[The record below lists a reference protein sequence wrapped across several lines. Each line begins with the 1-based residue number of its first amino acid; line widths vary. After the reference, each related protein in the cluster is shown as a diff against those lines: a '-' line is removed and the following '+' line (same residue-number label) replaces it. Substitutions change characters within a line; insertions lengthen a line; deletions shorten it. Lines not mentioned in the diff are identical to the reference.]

1 MSKVLKVATLA
12 FVAIVTINFFTACSK
27 EKDTPSINVEQLY
40 QNINGNYIGTIKLS
54 NSNGDLGSKN
64 ATWTANKEMISVKN
78 VNGDELA
85 AGVKNQS
92 SKLYQA
98 LLNATNGK
106 LEVIITSFKPQEQMI
121 FFSAS
126 AKLSFTI
133 NLDGQQVEV
142 IGTGGSLPFSC
153 FYAMPTQEMHFNFTI
168 RDLKKN
174 NGSHYGF
181 TPLSTDYNLP
191 ITFEFESQQKS

>member
-40 QNINGNYIGTIKLS
+40 QNINGNYIGTVKLS

-64 ATWTANKEMISVKN
+64 TTWTANKEKISVKN

-168 RDLKKN
+168 RDLKKS
-174 NGSHYGF
+174 NGRGGF

-191 ITFEFESQQKS
+191 VTFEFESQQKI

>member
-40 QNINGNYIGTIKLS
+40 QNINGNYIGTVKLS

-64 ATWTANKEMISVKN
+64 ATWTAKKEVISVKN
-78 VNGDELA
+78 INGDELA

-106 LEVIITSFKPQEQMI
+106 LEVIMTSFKPQEQMI
-121 FFSAS
+121 FFNVS
-126 AKLSFTI
+126 AKLTFTI
-133 NLDGQQVEV
+133 NLNRQQVEV
-142 IGTGGSLPFSC
+142 VGTGGSLPFSC

-168 RDLKKN
+168 RDLKKS
-174 NGSHYGF
+174 NGRGGF

-191 ITFEFESQQKS
+191 VTFEFESQQKI

>member
-1 MSKVLKVATLA
+1 MNKVLKVATLA

-40 QNINGNYIGTIKLS
+40 QNINGNYIGTVKLS

-64 ATWTANKEMISVKN
+64 ATWTANKEVISVKN

-106 LEVIITSFKPQEQMI
+106 LEVIITSFKPQEQII

-168 RDLKKN
+168 RDLKKS
-174 NGSHYGF
+174 NGRGGF

-191 ITFEFESQQKS
+191 VTFEFESQQKS

>member
-1 MSKVLKVATLA
+1 MNKVLKVATLT

-40 QNINGNYIGTIKLS
+40 QNINGNYIGTVKLS

-64 ATWTANKEMISVKN
+64 TTWTANKEVISVKN
-78 VNGDELA
+78 INGDELA

-92 SKLYQA
+92 LELYQD

-106 LEVIITSFKPQEQMI
+106 LEVIMTSFKPQEQMI
-121 FFSAS
+121 SFSAS

-174 NGSHYGF
+174 NGRGGF

-191 ITFEFESQQKS
+191 ITFEFESQQKI

>member
-40 QNINGNYIGTIKLS
+40 QNINGNYIGTVKLS

-64 ATWTANKEMISVKN
+64 ATWTANKEVISVKN
-78 VNGDELA
+78 INGDELA

-133 NLDGQQVEV
+133 KLDGQQVEV

-174 NGSHYGF
+174 NGRGGF

-191 ITFEFESQQKS
+191 ITFEFESQQKI

>member
-1 MSKVLKVATLA
+1 MNKVLKVATLT

-40 QNINGNYIGTIKLS
+40 QNINGNYVGTAKLS

-64 ATWTANKEMISVKN
+64 ATWTANKEVISVKN
-78 VNGDELA
+78 INGDELA

-106 LEVIITSFKPQEQMI
+106 LEVIMTSFKPQEQVI
-121 FFSAS
+121 FFNAS
-126 AKLSFTI
+126 AKLTFTI

-142 IGTGGSLPFSC
+142 VGTGGSLPFSC

-174 NGSHYGF
+174 NGRGGF

>member
-1 MSKVLKVATLA
+1 MSKVFKIATLA

-40 QNINGNYIGTIKLS
+40 QNINGNYIGTVKLS

-64 ATWTANKEMISVKN
+64 ATWTANKEVISVKN
-78 VNGDELA
+78 INGDELA

-106 LEVIITSFKPQEQMI
+106 LEVIITSFKPQEQII

-174 NGSHYGF
+174 NGRGGF
-181 TPLSTDYNLP
+181 SPLSTDYNLP

>member
-1 MSKVLKVATLA
+1 MNKVLKVATLT

-40 QNINGNYIGTIKLS
+40 QNINGNYIGTVKLS

-64 ATWTANKEMISVKN
+64 ATWTANKEVISVKN
-78 VNGDELA
+78 INGDELA

-174 NGSHYGF
+174 NGRGGF
-181 TPLSTDYNLP
+181 SPLSTDYNLP
-191 ITFEFESQQKS
+191 ITFEFESQQKI

>member
-1 MSKVLKVATLA
+1 MNKVLKVATLT

-40 QNINGNYIGTIKLS
+40 QNINGNYIGTVKLS

-64 ATWTANKEMISVKN
+64 TTWTANKEVISVKN
-78 VNGDELA
+78 INGDELA

-106 LEVIITSFKPQEQMI
+106 LEVIITSFKPQEQII

-133 NLDGQQVEV
+133 KLDGQQVEV

-168 RDLKKN
+168 RDLKKS
-174 NGSHYGF
+174 NGRGGF

-191 ITFEFESQQKS
+191 VTFEFESQQKI

>member
-1 MSKVLKVATLA
+1 MNKVLKVATLA
-12 FVAIVTINFFTACSK
+12 IVSIVTINFFTACSK

-40 QNINGNYIGTIKLS
+40 QNINGNYIGTVKLS

-64 ATWTANKEMISVKN
+64 ATWTANKEKISVKN
-78 VNGDELA
+78 INGDELA

-133 NLDGQQVEV
+133 NLDRQQVEV

-153 FYAMPTQEMHFNFTI
+153 FYAMPTQEIHFNFTI

-174 NGSHYGF
+174 NGRGGF
-181 TPLSTDYNLP
+181 SPLSTDYNLP

>member
-40 QNINGNYIGTIKLS
+40 QNINGNYVGTAKMR

-64 ATWTANKEMISVKN
+64 ATWTAKKEVISVKN
-78 VNGDELA
+78 INGDELA

-106 LEVIITSFKPQEQMI
+106 LEVIMTSFKPQEQMI
-121 FFSAS
+121 FFNAS
-126 AKLSFTI
+126 AKLTFTI
-133 NLDGQQVEV
+133 KIDGEGEAIPLQ
-142 IGTGGSLPFSC
+142 SSC
-153 FYAMPTQEMHFNFTI
+153 FHCIPFHYIPLHSIPFFFVET
-168 RDLKKN
+168 
-174 NGSHYGF
+174 GSH
-181 TPLSTDYNLP
+181 
-191 ITFEFESQQKS
+191 

>member
-1 MSKVLKVATLA
+1 MNKVLKVATLA
-12 FVAIVTINFFTACSK
+12 IVAIVTINFFTACSK

-40 QNINGNYIGTIKLS
+40 QNINGNYIGTVKLS

-64 ATWTANKEMISVKN
+64 ATWTAKKEVISVKN
-78 VNGDELA
+78 INGDELA

-106 LEVIITSFKPQEQMI
+106 LKVIITSFKPQEQMI

-133 NLDGQQVEV
+133 NLDGQQVDV

-168 RDLKKN
+168 RDLKKG
-174 NGSHYGF
+174 NGRGGF

-191 ITFEFESQQKS
+191 VTFEFESQQKI

>member
-40 QNINGNYIGTIKLS
+40 QNINGNYIGTVKLS

-64 ATWTANKEMISVKN
+64 ATWTANKEVISVKN
-78 VNGDELA
+78 INGDELA

-168 RDLKKN
+168 RDLKKS
-174 NGSHYGF
+174 NGRGGF

>member
-1 MSKVLKVATLA
+1 MNKVLKVATLTI
-12 FVAIVTINFFTACSK
+12 VAIVTINFFTACSK

-40 QNINGNYIGTIKLS
+40 QNINGNYIGTVKLS

-64 ATWTANKEMISVKN
+64 TTWTANKEVISVKN
-78 VNGDELA
+78 INGDELA

-92 SKLYQA
+92 LELYQD

-106 LEVIITSFKPQEQMI
+106 LEVIMTSFKPQEQMI
-121 FFSAS
+121 FFNVS
-126 AKLSFTI
+126 AKLTFTI
-133 NLDGQQVEV
+133 NLNRQQVEV
-142 IGTGGSLPFSC
+142 VGTGGSLPFSC

-174 NGSHYGF
+174 NGRGGF
-181 TPLSTDYNLP
+181 APLSTDYNLP

>member
-1 MSKVLKVATLA
+1 MSKVLKIATLA

-40 QNINGNYIGTIKLS
+40 QNINGNYIGTVKLS

-174 NGSHYGF
+174 NGRGGF

>member
-1 MSKVLKVATLA
+1 MNKVLKVATLA

-40 QNINGNYIGTIKLS
+40 QNINGNYIGTVKLS

-64 ATWTANKEMISVKN
+64 ATWTANKEVISVKN

-174 NGSHYGF
+174 NGRGGF
-181 TPLSTDYNLP
+181 SPLSTDYNLP
-191 ITFEFESQQKS
+191 ITFEFESQQKI

>member
-1 MSKVLKVATLA
+1 MSKVLKVATLT

-40 QNINGNYIGTIKLS
+40 QNINGNYIGTVKLS

-64 ATWTANKEMISVKN
+64 ATWTANKEVISVKN
-78 VNGDELA
+78 INGDELA

-133 NLDGQQVEV
+133 KLDGQQVEV

-174 NGSHYGF
+174 NGRGGF

-191 ITFEFESQQKS
+191 ITFEFESQQKI

>member
-1 MSKVLKVATLA
+1 MSKVLKIATLA

-40 QNINGNYIGTIKLS
+40 QNINGNYIGTVKLS

-64 ATWTANKEMISVKN
+64 ATWTANKEVISVKN

-106 LEVIITSFKPQEQMI
+106 LEVIITSFKPQEQII

-174 NGSHYGF
+174 NGRGGF

>member
-1 MSKVLKVATLA
+1 MNKVLKVATLT

-40 QNINGNYIGTIKLS
+40 QNINGNYIGTVKLS

-64 ATWTANKEMISVKN
+64 ATWTANKEVISVKN
-78 VNGDELA
+78 INGDELA

-92 SKLYQA
+92 LELYQD

-106 LEVIITSFKPQEQMI
+106 LEVIMTSFKPQEQMI
-121 FFSAS
+121 SFSAS

-174 NGSHYGF
+174 NGRGGF

>member
-40 QNINGNYIGTIKLS
+40 QNINGNYIGTVKLS

-64 ATWTANKEMISVKN
+64 ATWTANKEVISVKN

-92 SKLYQA
+92 SELYQA

-133 NLDGQQVEV
+133 NLDGQQVDV

-168 RDLKKN
+168 RDLKKS
-174 NGSHYGF
+174 NGRGGF

-191 ITFEFESQQKS
+191 VTFEFESQQKI

>member
-1 MSKVLKVATLA
+1 MNKVLKVATLA
-12 FVAIVTINFFTACSK
+12 IVAIVTINFFTACSK

-40 QNINGNYIGTIKLS
+40 QNINGNYIGTVKLS

-64 ATWTANKEMISVKN
+64 ATWTAKKEMISVKN

-106 LEVIITSFKPQEQMI
+106 LEVIITSFNPQEQMI
-121 FFSAS
+121 SFSAS

-174 NGSHYGF
+174 NGRGGF

-191 ITFEFESQQKS
+191 ITFEFESQQKI

>member
-40 QNINGNYIGTIKLS
+40 QNINGNYVGTAKLS

-64 ATWTANKEMISVKN
+64 ATWTAKKEVISVKN
-78 VNGDELA
+78 INGDELA

-106 LEVIITSFKPQEQMI
+106 LEVIMTSFKPQEQMI
-121 FFSAS
+121 FFNAS
-126 AKLSFTI
+126 AKLTFTI

-153 FYAMPTQEMHFNFTI
+153 FYAMPTQKMHFNFTI

-174 NGSHYGF
+174 NGRGGF

-191 ITFEFESQQKS
+191 ITFEFESQQKI

>member
-1 MSKVLKVATLA
+1 MNKVLKVATLA
-12 FVAIVTINFFTACSK
+12 IVAIVTINFFTACSK

-40 QNINGNYIGTIKLS
+40 QNINGNYIGTVKLS

-64 ATWTANKEMISVKN
+64 ATWTANKEKISVKN
-78 VNGDELA
+78 INGDELA

-174 NGSHYGF
+174 NGRGGF

>member
-1 MSKVLKVATLA
+1 MNKVLKVATLT

-27 EKDTPSINVEQLY
+27 EKDTPSINIEQLY
-40 QNINGNYIGTIKLS
+40 QNINGNYIGTVKLS

-64 ATWTANKEMISVKN
+64 ATWTAKKEVISVKN
-78 VNGDELA
+78 INGDELA
-85 AGVKNQS
+85 AGVKNHS

-106 LEVIITSFKPQEQMI
+106 LEVIITSFNPQEHMI
-121 FFSAS
+121 SFSAS

-153 FYAMPTQEMHFNFTI
+153 FYAMPTQKMHFNFTI
-168 RDLKKN
+168 RDLKKS
-174 NGSHYGF
+174 NGRGGF
-181 TPLSTDYNLP
+181 APLSTDYNLP
-191 ITFEFESQQKS
+191 ITFEFESQQKI

>member
-27 EKDTPSINVEQLY
+27 EKDTPSINIEQLY
-40 QNINGNYIGTIKLS
+40 QNINGNYVGTVKLS

-64 ATWTANKEMISVKN
+64 ATWTAKKEVISVKN
-78 VNGDELA
+78 INGDELA

-106 LEVIITSFKPQEQMI
+106 LEVIMTSFKPQEQMI
-121 FFSAS
+121 FFNVS
-126 AKLSFTI
+126 AKLTFTI
-133 NLDGQQVEV
+133 NLNRQQVEV
-142 IGTGGSLPFSC
+142 VGTGGSLPFSC
-153 FYAMPTQEMHFNFTI
+153 FYAMPTQKMLFNFTI

-174 NGSHYGF
+174 NGRGGF
-181 TPLSTDYNLP
+181 TPLSNDYNLP
-191 ITFEFESQQKS
+191 ITFEFDSQQKI

>member
-12 FVAIVTINFFTACSK
+12 IVAIVTINFFTACSK

-40 QNINGNYIGTIKLS
+40 QNINGNYIGTVKLS

-64 ATWTANKEMISVKN
+64 ATWTANKEVISVKN

-174 NGSHYGF
+174 NGRGGF

>member
-1 MSKVLKVATLA
+1 MNKVLKVATLA
-12 FVAIVTINFFTACSK
+12 IVSIVTINFFTACSK

-40 QNINGNYIGTIKLS
+40 QNINGNYIGTVKLS

-64 ATWTANKEMISVKN
+64 ATWTANKEKISVKN

-85 AGVKNQS
+85 TGVKNQS

-106 LEVIITSFKPQEQMI
+106 LEVIITSFKPQEQII

-174 NGSHYGF
+174 NGRGGF

>member
-1 MSKVLKVATLA
+1 MNKVLKVATLA
-12 FVAIVTINFFTACSK
+12 IVSIVTINFFTACSK

-40 QNINGNYIGTIKLS
+40 QNINGNYIGTVKLS

-168 RDLKKN
+168 RDLKKS
-174 NGSHYGF
+174 NGRGGF

-191 ITFEFESQQKS
+191 VTFEFESQQKS

>member
-64 ATWTANKEMISVKN
+64 ATWTANKEVISVKN
-78 VNGDELA
+78 INGDELA

-174 NGSHYGF
+174 NGRGGF

-191 ITFEFESQQKS
+191 VTFEFESQQKS

>member
-1 MSKVLKVATLA
+1 MNKVLKVATLT

-40 QNINGNYIGTIKLS
+40 QNINGNYIGTVKLS

-64 ATWTANKEMISVKN
+64 ATWTANKEKISVKN

-106 LEVIITSFKPQEQMI
+106 LEVIITSFKPQEQII

-174 NGSHYGF
+174 NGRGGF

-191 ITFEFESQQKS
+191 ITFEFESQQKI

>member
-40 QNINGNYIGTIKLS
+40 QNINGNYIGTVKLS

-64 ATWTANKEMISVKN
+64 ATWTANKKMISVKN

-133 NLDGQQVEV
+133 NLDGQQVDV

-174 NGSHYGF
+174 NGRGGF

>member
-1 MSKVLKVATLA
+1 MNKVLKVATLT

-40 QNINGNYIGTIKLS
+40 QNINGNYIGTVKLS

-64 ATWTANKEMISVKN
+64 ATWTANKEVISVKN

-168 RDLKKN
+168 RDLKKS
-174 NGSHYGF
+174 NGRGGF

-191 ITFEFESQQKS
+191 VTFEFESQQKI

>member
-1 MSKVLKVATLA
+1 MNKVLKVATLT

-40 QNINGNYIGTIKLS
+40 QNINGNYIGTVKLS

-64 ATWTANKEMISVKN
+64 ATWTANKEVISVKN
-78 VNGDELA
+78 INGDELA

-106 LEVIITSFKPQEQMI
+106 LEVIITSFKPQEQII

-133 NLDGQQVEV
+133 NLDRQQVEV

-168 RDLKKN
+168 RDLKKS
-174 NGSHYGF
+174 NGRGGF

-191 ITFEFESQQKS
+191 VTFEFESQQKI

>member
-40 QNINGNYIGTIKLS
+40 QNINGNYIGTVKLS

-64 ATWTANKEMISVKN
+64 ATWTANKEVISVKN

-168 RDLKKN
+168 RDLKKS
-174 NGSHYGF
+174 NGRGGF

-191 ITFEFESQQKS
+191 VTFEFESQQKI

>member
-1 MSKVLKVATLA
+1 MNKVLKVATLA

-40 QNINGNYIGTIKLS
+40 QNINGNYIGTVKLS

-64 ATWTANKEMISVKN
+64 ATWTANKEVISVKN
-78 VNGDELA
+78 INGDELA

-106 LEVIITSFKPQEQMI
+106 LEVIITSFKPQEQII

-174 NGSHYGF
+174 NGRGGF

>member
-1 MSKVLKVATLA
+1 MNKVLKVATLA
-12 FVAIVTINFFTACSK
+12 IVAIVTINFFTACSK

-40 QNINGNYIGTIKLS
+40 QNINGNYIGTVKLS

-64 ATWTANKEMISVKN
+64 TTWTANKEVISVKN
-78 VNGDELA
+78 INGDELA

-106 LEVIITSFKPQEQMI
+106 LEVIITSFKPQEQII

-174 NGSHYGF
+174 NGRGGF

>member
-1 MSKVLKVATLA
+1 MNKVLKVATLT

-40 QNINGNYIGTIKLS
+40 QNINGNYIGTVKLS

-64 ATWTANKEMISVKN
+64 ATWTANKEVISVKN
-78 VNGDELA
+78 INGDELA

-174 NGSHYGF
+174 NGRGGF

>member
-153 FYAMPTQEMHFNFTI
+153 FYAMPTQEIHFNFTI

-174 NGSHYGF
+174 NGRGGF

-191 ITFEFESQQKS
+191 VTFEFESQQKS

>member
-1 MSKVLKVATLA
+1 MNKVLKVATLA
-12 FVAIVTINFFTACSK
+12 IVAIVTINFFTACSK

-40 QNINGNYIGTIKLS
+40 QNINGNYIGTVKLS

-106 LEVIITSFKPQEQMI
+106 LKVIITSFKPQEQMI

-133 NLDGQQVEV
+133 NLDGQQVDV

-168 RDLKKN
+168 RDLKKG
-174 NGSHYGF
+174 NGRGGF

-191 ITFEFESQQKS
+191 VTFEFESQQKI

>member
-12 FVAIVTINFFTACSK
+12 IVAIVTINFFTACSK

-40 QNINGNYIGTIKLS
+40 QNINGNYIGTVKLS

-64 ATWTANKEMISVKN
+64 ATWTANKEVISVKN

-85 AGVKNQS
+85 AGIKNQS

-174 NGSHYGF
+174 NGRGGF